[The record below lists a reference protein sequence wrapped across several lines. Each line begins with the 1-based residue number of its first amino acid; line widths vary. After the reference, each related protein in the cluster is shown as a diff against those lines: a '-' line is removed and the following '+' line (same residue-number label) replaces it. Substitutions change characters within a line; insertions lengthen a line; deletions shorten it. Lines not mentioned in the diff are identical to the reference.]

1 MPCYVYDMTNE
12 RRNYF
17 RMTQRVAMEIKPLDP
32 ARATDPS
39 APLADDG
46 TQRFRLLSEL
56 EAMHA
61 ESQSLLASLTRRD
74 PELSRYLRLMD
85 RKIRLIAEA
94 CVDHD
99 EVPLPDDETEVNL
112 SAGGLSFISQRALER
127 GSYFAVRLL
136 LLPER
141 AGLLLKS
148 RVVRASPKDD
158 HWLIQCEFLHISE
171 SDRAV
176 ITRHLLQVE
185 QRKRALEIES

>member
-1 MPCYVYDMTNE
+1 MTQE

-17 RMTQRVAMEIKPLDP
+17 RMAQRVAMEIKPLDP
-32 ARATDPS
+32 ARATDPA

-61 ESQSLLASLTRRD
+61 ESQSMLASLTRRD
-74 PELSRYLRLMD
+74 PELSRFLRLMD
-85 RKIRLIAEA
+85 RKIRLVAEA
-94 CVDHD
+94 CVDND
-99 EVPLPDDETEVNL
+99 EVPLPDQETEVNL
-112 SAGGLSFISQRALER
+112 SAGGLSFGSPNKLES
-127 GSYFAVRLL
+127 GSYLSVRLL

-148 RVVRASPKDD
+148 RVVRSTQKDG

-171 SDRAV
+171 PDRAV
-176 ITRHLLQVE
+176 ITRHLMQVE
-185 QRKRALEIES
+185 QRKRAMELEK